1 MLKSTGKLRIYVKG
15 EIGSIM
21 DIPERSLHYIRNV
34 MRSKVGD
41 RLCLFNEKYDCI
53 AEIRQILKRRC
64 EVEIIEKKRA
74 GNLAVSNLT
83 LLFAPFKNPG
93 ASFVVQKAVELG
105 VSRIIPVITDYTVV
119 RSLNFAKLKLSM
131 IEALEQCMRYK
142 LPVLEEEVHFER
154 VLGTID
160 KNSKLLFG
168 EMSNTPICIKNLPR
182 IDFTK
187 ENYVFIG
194 PEGGFSMKENR
205 ILFSLKNGM
214 PISLGEGVLRS
225 ETAIISMISL
235 YNIMSFRNHETLNP
249 LSV

>member
-1 MLKSTGKLRIYVKG
+1 
-15 EIGSIM
+15 
-21 DIPERSLHYIRNV
+21 
-34 MRSKVGD
+34 MRVKVGD

-74 GNLAVSNLT
+74 RNLAVSNLT

-131 IEALEQCMRYK
+131 IEALKQCMRYK
-142 LPVLEEEVHFER
+142 LPILEEEVQFER
-154 VLGTID
+154 VLGTIN

-168 EMSNTPICIKNLPR
+168 EMSNTYPICIEKLSG

-205 ILFSLKNGM
+205 ILLSLKNGM

-235 YNIMSFRNHETLNP
+235 YNIMNSTSF
-249 LSV
+249 